1 MQRLITPARVLL
13 CAAALAVAAC
23 GEDDDDSNGPDN
35 QNLADFISSV
45 STNYEAPVVAPP
57 AVYHPGRPPKTV
69 RPRFSASSLRD
80 PVEAVFHEGDPP
92 STSGADAAT
101 ATENSSALLGQ
112 PYRLGLSA
120 ATAFSTVYVWIEG
133 VDGYYEL
140 TIPADVTAAELI
152 IGLANDPPDATF
164 GITTAVG
171 SGGAVS
177 ASAVTEVEP
186 RDLSNADFAATVT
199 WTGASD
205 VDIHVIDPNGVEV
218 SYLNPESPE
227 GGLLDLDSNAD
238 CAIDNINTETI
249 SWPDGTAPS
258 GDYKVIIEYYD
269 DCGVESS
276 PYSVL
281 VRRKGRE
288 NVTVTDHSF
297 VGDYTENLPDTVG
310 TYAYP

>member
-23 GEDDDDSNGPDN
+23 GDDDDDSNGPGD

-45 STNYEAPVVAPP
+45 STNYEVPVVAPP

-69 RPRFSASSLRD
+69 RPRFPSISLRD
-80 PVEAVFHEGDPP
+80 PVDAVFHEGDPP

-101 ATENSSALLGQ
+101 ATENSSPLEGQ

-120 ATAFSTVYVWIEG
+120 ATAFSTVYVWVEG

-140 TIPADVTAAELI
+140 TIPSAVTTAELV
-152 IGLANDPPDATF
+152 IGLANDPPDDTF

-171 SGGAVS
+171 TGSGVA
-177 ASAVTEVEP
+177 ASATTEIEP
-186 RDLSNADFAATVT
+186 RDLGDADFAATVT

-218 SYLNPESPE
+218 SYLDPESPE
-227 GGLLDLDSNAD
+227 GGRLDLDSNAD

-249 SWPDGTAPS
+249 SWPEGTAPN
-258 GDYKVIIEYYD
+258 GDYKVVIEYYD

-276 PYSVL
+276 TYSVV
-281 VRRKGRE
+281 VRRDDRE
-288 NVTVTDHSF
+288 NVTVSNHTF
-297 VGDYTENLPDTVG
+297 VGDYTANVPDTVG
-310 TYAYP
+310 TYAFP